1 MTLKNLFNKSGDQLA
16 KEAIS
21 DYQKSKDEFAVIK
34 KLQKAL
40 NIGIENYP
48 LDQVYLYIGSSYFD
62 LSIYDKA
69 NEAYKKG
76 LEYNPRNHSLLSNL
90 GLSYSLM
97 GDPEKSIEYY
107 RASLEIKP
115 DNSYAYNNIGLYNY
129 EKGNHFEALES
140 LDKAIKINPKL
151 LVAYS
156 LKVKCLASIGLYK
169 EAEIVFKEALKIG
182 FDNGA
187 VLKDELENIRNL
199 NPKLFWDPRKFLDLL
214 KTLNLDQNTIDNLV
228 KAQMNPKEFYTLNS
242 NLFEDKV
249 LTAFEIKNAL
259 NWYLLTGD
267 LNRKQK
273 ILTIDFYSSDPS
285 KILEDVKNLL
295 AANKLLVDGT
305 LDEFESELMFSD
317 SEEILISIASK
328 LKISNSIELLNIWT
342 SEHILNIYP
351 IEEAKWK
358 SLNYPFVDTDN
369 GFGRIY
375 PLATNGTIEEFLTRE

>member
-182 FDNGA
+182 FENGA

>member
-40 NIGIENYP
+40 SLGIENYP

-76 LEYNPRNHSLLSNL
+76 LEYNPKNHSLLSNL

-97 GDPEKSIEYY
+97 GDPERSIEYY
-107 RASLEIKP
+107 RASLDIKP
-115 DNSYAYNNIGLYNY
+115 DNSYAHNNVGLYNY

-140 LDKAIKINPKL
+140 LEKAIKINPKL

-156 LKVKCLASIGLYK
+156 LKAKCLASIGLYK
-169 EAEIVFKEALKIG
+169 EAEIVFKEAVRMG

-187 VLKDELENIRNL
+187 VLKVELENIRNL
-199 NPKLFWDPRKFLDLL
+199 NPRLFWNAQKFLELIQ
-214 KTLNLDQNTIDNLV
+214 TFGLDQNAIDNLV
-228 KAQMNPKEFYTLNS
+228 KAQRNPKEFYAANS
-242 NLFEDKV
+242 NLLENKV

-259 NWYLLTGD
+259 SWYLLIEELSRGQ
-267 LNRKQK
+267 R

-285 KILEDVKNLL
+285 EILGKIKKLLDV
-295 AANKLLVDGT
+295 NKLPINDT
-305 LDEFESELMFSD
+305 LDEFENQFMFSD

-328 LKISNSIELLNIWT
+328 LKISNSIELVNIWT
-342 SEHILNIYP
+342 SDHVLNIHP
-351 IEEAKWK
+351 IKETEWE
-358 SLNYPFVDTDN
+358 SLNYPFVSTDN
-369 GFGRIY
+369 GFGKVH
-375 PLATNGTIEEFLTRE
+375 PLATSGTIEEFLTRE